1 MIGRQ
6 ITRVVFVGDS
16 TVEQLFT
23 TLVHLVTDN
32 TRDILDNNTVVVH
45 NIDNNVRLEL
55 HSLDF
60 VNYTDIGE
68 ATLAIFG
75 VGSQW
80 LQHKHQNQRQEKE
93 QAIVGDGKLKV
104 YNYFKEYLQRVEEL
118 KKDLENLA
126 EKTNILWFLD
136 QEDSNEMM
144 SDKNMVVLN
153 EIAQNILAKIGVSR
167 EKS

>member
-1 MIGRQ
+1 MICRQ
-6 ITRVVFVGDS
+6 VTRVVFVGDS

-23 TLVHLVTDN
+23 TLVDLVTDT
-32 TRDILDNNTVVVH
+32 TRDILDNNTVVV
-45 NIDNNVRLEL
+45 NNEDNTLRLEL
-55 HSLDF
+55 HSMDI

-75 VGSQW
+75 VGSKW
-80 LQHKHQNQRQEKE
+80 LGDKQQNRRPEKE
-93 QAIVGDGKLKV
+93 QDIVDGKLKV

-118 KKDLENLA
+118 KKDLVNIA

-136 QEDSNEMM
+136 QEDSNEII
-144 SDKNMVVLN
+144 SYKNMIVLN

-167 EKS
+167 KK